1 MTRRAFWTNNGEG
14 GAPELIGD
22 AAVARAYQI
31 GQFQGTRQEQD
42 RAAIHVET
50 LKPEHASV
58 FAGERLRVALLSPDR
73 LRPRLR
79 LRLRLSDWHVRQA
92 SLGEEDEIE
101 NRNLSDEPCRVVIPA
116 WERLATTQNRVLRG
130 VRVTGAARR
139 TQGVQ
144 LLRH

>member
-1 MTRRAFWTNNGEG
+1 
-14 GAPELIGD
+14 
-22 AAVARAYQI
+22 
-31 GQFQGTRQEQD
+31 
-42 RAAIHVET
+42 
-50 LKPEHASV
+50 
-58 FAGERLRVALLSPDR
+58 
-73 LRPRLR
+73 
-79 LRLRLSDWHVRQA
+79 VRQA